1 MQKQTNGGYTSESK
15 QKGFNMEKLYPVL
28 KNAKTHLGR
37 LISNERYAMLL
48 AYCPVCNRRL
58 SVKKVHPKYGIWNY
72 EDKKAKSKNG
82 LVGKP
87 MYCEQ
92 CGSLIHPLS

>member
-1 MQKQTNGGYTSESK
+1 
-15 QKGFNMEKLYPVL
+15 MEKLYPVF
-28 KNAKTHLGR
+28 KRSKTSLGR
-37 LISNERYAMLL
+37 PIPEGTGRLL

-58 SVKKVHPKYGIWNY
+58 SLKKVHPKRAIWNY

-87 MYCEQ
+87 IHCEQ

>member
-1 MQKQTNGGYTSESK
+1 
-15 QKGFNMEKLYPVL
+15 MEKLYPVL
-28 KNAKTHLGR
+28 KKSKTSLGEPIPEGYVGR
-37 LISNERYAMLL
+37 TL

-58 SVKKVHPKYGIWNY
+58 SVKKVHPKEADPWDYKW
-72 EDKKAKSKNG
+72 KKSRTKNKDG

-87 MYCEQ
+87 IHCEQ